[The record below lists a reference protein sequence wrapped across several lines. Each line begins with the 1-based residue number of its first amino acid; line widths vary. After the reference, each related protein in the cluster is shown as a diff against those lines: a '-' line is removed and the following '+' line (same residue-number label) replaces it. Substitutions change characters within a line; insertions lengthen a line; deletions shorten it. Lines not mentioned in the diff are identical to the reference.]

1 MPKLETY
8 KKQAKLLVRW
18 HREGNFS
25 IGGRIRQL
33 ARYRTLSDREAM
45 ELAIEAQTWARKH
58 APRRR
63 RTTT

>member
-8 KKQAKLLVRW
+8 KKQAKLLVHW

-33 ARYRTLSDREAM
+33 ARYPRCPTA
-45 ELAIEAQTWARKH
+45 KH
-58 APRRR
+58 SR
-63 RTTT
+63 

>member
-18 HREGNFS
+18 HRDGNFS

-33 ARYRTLSDREAM
+33 ARYRTLSDREA
-45 ELAIEAQTWARKH
+45 LALKF
-58 APRRR
+58 P
-63 RTTT
+63 